1 MGSNGNL
8 RRMATSLEHRSTFA
22 EAAGTVFNTL
32 VDEAFLTE
40 RLRAIGGKNAALLG
54 HSRDGERVT
63 FRMRQGVDAALLPS
77 TVRSFINGDL
87 VVEREERWQPEGGAH
102 AGASRVT
109 ITGVPGEIQ
118 GRSRIAGSGAG
129 ATLVIN
135 AQVKVSIPLIGGKI
149 EKVVAEQVG
158 KLLAAEAEYAEKW
171 LAELG

>member
-22 EAAGTVFNTL
+22 EAADTVFNTL

-40 RLRAIGGKNAALLG
+40 RLRAVGGKNAALLD

-63 FRMRQGVDAALLPS
+63 FRMRQGVDAANLPGA
-77 TVRSFINGDL
+77 VRSVLNGDL
-87 VVEREERWQPEGGAH
+87 VVEREERWRPEAGAY

-109 ITGVPGEIQ
+109 IAGVPGEIQ
-118 GRSRIAGSGAG
+118 GRSRIAGAGSGAE
-129 ATLVIN
+129 LVIG
-135 AQVKVSIPLIGGKI
+135 AQVKVSIPLIGSKL

-158 KLLAAEAEYAEKW
+158 TLLAAEAEFAEKW